1 MSLHCPKCE
10 SVVFN
15 LRNGEC
21 LNCRIATLEAERDEA
36 LRKVADAG
44 LLMDLAA
51 SMNLSCE
58 LTADQILRFALNQI
72 RWHNKHPGKI
82 PLTVY
87 TAREA
92 SE

>member
-36 LRKVADAG
+36 LRKVADAEEAEH
-44 LLMDLAA
+44 LIALIAMEFKSDLMSVQCFDVRVVDRV
-51 SMNLSCE
+51 N
-58 LTADQILRFALNQI
+58 ALDDKF
-72 RWHNKHPGKI
+72 RA
-82 PLTVY
+82 
-87 TAREA
+87 AREA
-92 SE
+92 SGE